1 MLFFFKLSAP
11 CYAIGGGTGHTPHRQ
26 SHWMQRAS
34 HPAIFWRRLSRL
46 YAHALACI
54 HTLNLHMI
62 IMAYTYAADT
72 RTRIQSQHLRL
83 VTALASILADARADA
98 THIHHNLV
106 HAATHCCSS
115 SRRHEATLPYNVRIA
130 MWPSH
135 SNTRS
140 PDSSTT
146 LLPLLL
152 PLLLDATPTC
162 GVDIP
167 LGRKASASPKA
178 DNLAMS

>member
-1 MLFFFKLSAP
+1 MVRHWRRHWPHATQ
-11 CYAIGGGTGHTPHRQ
+11 AIPE
-26 SHWMQRAS
+26 
-34 HPAIFWRRLSRL
+34 IFWRRLSRL
-46 YAHALACI
+46 YAHALECI
-54 HTLNLHMI
+54 HTLNLHMN

-83 VTALASILADARADA
+83 ATALASILADARADA

-140 PDSSTT
+140 PISWESSTT

-152 PLLLDATPTC
+152 LLLLLDATPTC

-167 LGRKASASPKA
+167 LGPAASASPLA
-178 DNLAMS
+178 NNLAMS